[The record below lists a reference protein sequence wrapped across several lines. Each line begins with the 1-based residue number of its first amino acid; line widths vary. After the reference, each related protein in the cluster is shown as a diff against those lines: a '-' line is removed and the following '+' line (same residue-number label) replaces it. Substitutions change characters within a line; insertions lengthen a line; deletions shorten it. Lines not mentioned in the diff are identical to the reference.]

1 MGFKWLEIFGK
12 GNEIAKAHADAAID
26 AHADPHDLL
35 RISIRNL
42 QDDHEK
48 LQRACA
54 LVIGQFNT
62 ARAKLE
68 RDLAQEQQ
76 LSIRGKAAAQA
87 DHTDSA
93 QAIARQ
99 LVSLRGII
107 ATEQT
112 GYDQLKAASEKA
124 QLAFQEN
131 SEMLAAKMEEAKQL
145 SAQIDQAAVAE
156 NIAQAMRDVSSM
168 TSHTTPSFDQVR
180 QQVQARQATAEADAQ
195 LQGSIPEL
203 SEIHE
208 QHLASVAAADDVMA
222 EWATPVSLPPAPAR
236 RVVATV
242 GPKSTTRTA
251 KTTGGSPSDRLN

>member
-1 MGFKWLEIFGK
+1 MGFKWLDIFSK
-12 GNEIAKAHADAAID
+12 SNEIAKAHADAAID

-48 LQRACA
+48 LKRACA

-62 ARAKLE
+62 AKDKLE
-68 RDLAQEQQ
+68 RDTAQEEQ

-87 DHTDSA
+87 GHTESA

-107 ATEQT
+107 ATEKA
-112 GYDQLKAASEKA
+112 GYDQLKAAAEKA

-131 SEMLAAKMEEAKQL
+131 SELLAAKMEEAKQL
-145 SAQIDQAAVAE
+145 DAQIDQAAVQE
-156 NIAQAMRDVSSM
+156 NINKAMADVSSM

-180 QQVQARQATAEADAQ
+180 AQVAARKATAEADAQ
-195 LQGSIPEL
+195 LNDSIPEL
-203 SEIHE
+203 SEVHE
-208 QHLASVAAADDVMA
+208 QHLAGLAAADDVMA
-222 EWATPVSLPPAPAR
+222 EWVTTPAPPPPTQAKR
-236 RVVATV
+236 AVAT
-242 GPKSTTRTA
+242 KSTTRS
-251 KTTGGSPSDRLN
+251 KTTSGSPSDRLN

>member
-1 MGFKWLEIFGK
+1 MGFKWLDIFHK

-48 LQRACA
+48 LKRACA
-54 LVIGQFNT
+54 TVIGQFNT
-62 ARAKLE
+62 AKAKLE
-68 RDLAQEQQ
+68 RDTAQEQQ

-87 DHTDSA
+87 GHTDSA

-107 ATEQT
+107 ATEQA
-112 GYDQLKAASEKA
+112 GYDGLKAAAEKA
-124 QLAFQEN
+124 QQAFVEN

-145 SAQIDQAAVAE
+145 DAQIDQAAVQE
-156 NIAQAMRDVSSM
+156 NINKAMADVSSM

-180 QQVQARQATAEADAQ
+180 AQVQARQATAEADAQ
-195 LQGSIPEL
+195 LNDSIPEL
-203 SEIHE
+203 SAVHE
-208 QHLASVAAADDVMA
+208 EHLASLAAADDVMA
-222 EWATPVSLPPAPAR
+222 EWATPALPPTPPK

-242 GPKSTTRTA
+242 GPKRTTRSM
-251 KTTGGSPSDRLN
+251 KSESGSPSDRLN